1 MLKLE
6 CSAESWVDDAGV
18 SLEEREDSGLG
29 LSSSSRLIRIKIF
42 LGPNG
47 VILGAY
53 KAKITTT
60 KTGSAKCLST
70 GKINAAV
77 AAAAW
82 VRIEIFTVGTREIES
97 GTM

>member
-1 MLKLE
+1 M
-6 CSAESWVDDAGV
+6 DDAGV

-29 LSSSSRLIRIKIF
+29 LSSRLIRIKIF

-60 KTGSAKCLST
+60 KTGSA
-70 GKINAAV
+70 NA
-77 AAAAW
+77 
-82 VRIEIFTVGTREIES
+82 
-97 GTM
+97 

>member
-1 MLKLE
+1 M
-6 CSAESWVDDAGV
+6 DDAGV
-18 SLEEREDSGLG
+18 SLEERDDSGLG

>member
-1 MLKLE
+1 M
-6 CSAESWVDDAGV
+6 DDAGV

-29 LSSSSRLIRIKIF
+29 LSSSLIRIKIF
-42 LGPNG
+42 LGPSPNG